1 VATEV
6 DGYLDHAV
14 DESNDQIRA
23 RVEKLQRL
31 RAMGIDPF
39 GQRFE
44 VSHKAA
50 EVVNRFEDLDGSE
63 VSVAGRI
70 MAKRGHGKVTFLD
83 LHDLSGRVQVYAKSD
98 NVGPE
103 HYELVRSI
111 DIGDIVGAR
120 GTVFR
125 TRTGEVTINLV
136 QLTMLSKSLRPLPE
150 KWHGLQDVELRY
162 RQRYLDLIVNPE
174 VRDIFIKRSKIV
186 RYMREYLDS
195 HGFLEVETP
204 MMHPI
209 PGGAAARPFIT
220 HHNALGI
227 DLYLRIAPELYLKRL
242 LVGGLE
248 RVYEINRNFRN
259 EGISTRHN
267 PEFTMA
273 EIYQAYADYTDM
285 MRLAEDL
292 ISYIAKSVLGTTVIL
307 HKGRE
312 VDLAPPWRRIT
323 MIDAVKE
330 WTGIDFEC
338 IESDEQA
345 REICR
350 NMGIELRGD
359 ESKWKCLNEIYDS
372 KADECI
378 VEPTFVTHHPV
389 EVSPLAKES
398 KDRPG
403 FTDRFEIFVCGQELG
418 NAFTELNDPIVQK
431 ERFLLQAAARKAG
444 DEEAHQMDED
454 YIRALQYGMPP
465 AGGLGI
471 GVDRLV
477 MLLTGCESI
486 RDVLLFPQM
495 KPRVE

>member
-1 VATEV
+1 MASEV
-6 DGYLDHAV
+6 DGKLEHAM
-14 DESNDQIRA
+14 DESNDLIKA
-23 RVEKLQRL
+23 RLEKMEQL
-31 RAMGIDPF
+31 RSKGIDPF
-39 GQRFE
+39 GRRFS

-50 EVVNRFEDLDGSE
+50 DVVSGFDEIEGSE

-70 MAKRGHGKVTFLD
+70 MARRGHGRVTFLD
-83 LHDLSGRVQVYAKSD
+83 LRDLSGRIQIYAKSD
-98 NVGPE
+98 NIGE
-103 HYELVRSI
+103 DQYELVRGL
-111 DIGDIVGAR
+111 DIGDIAGIR

-125 TRTGEVTINLV
+125 TRSGEVTVSLAE
-136 QLTMLSKSLRPLPE
+136 LTVLSKSLRPLPE

-174 VRDIFIKRSKIV
+174 VRGVFVKRSMIV
-186 RYMREYLDS
+186 RYMRQYLDS

-209 PGGAAARPFIT
+209 AGGAAARPFVT
-220 HHNALGI
+220 HHNALDM

-285 MRLAEDL
+285 MALTEDMV
-292 ISYIAKSVLGTTVIL
+292 SYIAEAVLGTRVIVYQG
-307 HKGRE
+307 KE
-312 VDLAPPWRRIT
+312 VDLSPPWRRVT
-323 MIDAVKE
+323 MVDAVKE
-330 WTGIDFEC
+330 WTGVDFRAIDT
-338 IESDEQA
+338 DEQA
-345 REICR
+345 RNVCCDL
-350 NMGIELRGD
+350 GIELQGS
-359 ESKWKCLNEIYDS
+359 ESKWKCLNEIYDV
-372 KADECI
+372 KADENLI
-378 VEPTFVTHHPV
+378 QPTFVTHHPV

-398 KDRPG
+398 EDCPG
-403 FTDRFEIFVCGQELG
+403 FADRFEVFVCGQELG
-418 NAFTELNDPIVQK
+418 NAFSELNDPIDQR
-431 ERFLLQAAARKAG
+431 ERFIRQVAAREAG

-477 MLLTGCESI
+477 MILADSDSI

-495 KPRVE
+495 RRRVD